1 MAATDD
7 IKARVDIVD
16 VVGDYVP
23 DLKRA
28 GRNYHAR
35 CPFHQENTPSFVV
48 FPERQTWR
56 CFGACAEGGDVFNF
70 VQKIEGT
77 DFPGALRSLAERA
90 GVVLPERT
98 QRREGPRN
106 PLFAVNE
113 ATLRY
118 YRDSLQA
125 DKGSLAR
132 AYVEQRALSEEAVI
146 RFGIGY
152 APSTGD
158 DLLKHLVALGFTE
171 DQAVA
176 AGVVSRF
183 ESGEVRDFIRGRL
196 TFVLRDS
203 EGQVIGFAGRSL
215 DGANPKYLN
224 TSQTELFDK
233 GKMLY
238 GLDRARDAI
247 AREGV
252 AVVVEGYMDVIT
264 AHEYGYQNVVASMGT
279 ALTEEQ
285 VTLLRARAPRI
296 VLALDADAAGQEA
309 MLRSLRTSWQLLG
322 GEIQNAK
329 GRARSDIKHRSS
341 DMEALRIA
349 LITDGKDPDE
359 MIRSDGSK
367 WRALI
372 ADAVP
377 VVDFLLRAETERLDI
392 STAEG
397 KSEAADLLMPV
408 IYAMSNF
415 LDQEK
420 YLAKLAELLSV
431 TVTQLQTSFQLTRKQ
446 GQPRQQQQRQ
456 QAKRQTA
463 KAEAE
468 AVFRQADHDALD
480 EYVLALIAQVPD
492 VLELVAQLPLE
503 HMKRAENRALLSV
516 IQGAGTIEG
525 TYPLLDDVAAEH
537 LERLAAKVLPPA
549 DRRQR
554 AVEWQAC
561 LRRMEERYL
570 RELKA
575 QEEMALAV
583 DADDAS
589 PADPGYRD
597 AVAQQGLQVNS
608 RLRDL
613 FVSGTGAP

>member
-7 IKARVDIVD
+7 IKARIDIVD
-16 VVGDYVP
+16 VVADYVP

-56 CFGACAEGGDVFNF
+56 CFGACAQGGDVFNF
-70 VQKIEGT
+70 VQKIEGVE
-77 DFPGALRSLAERA
+77 FPVALKTLAERA
-90 GVVLPERT
+90 GVALPERT
-98 QRREGPRN
+98 QHKNGPRN

-113 ATLRY
+113 ATLRF
-118 YRDSLQA
+118 YREALQA
-125 DKGSLAR
+125 DKGALAR
-132 AYVEQRALSEEAVI
+132 AYVEQRALTEEAVV

-158 DLLKHLVALGFTE
+158 DLLKHLIALGYTE

-264 AHEYGYQNVVASMGT
+264 AHEHGYQNVVASMGT
-279 ALTEEQ
+279 ALTEQQ
-285 VTLLRARAPRI
+285 VNLLRARAPRV
-296 VLALDADAAGQEA
+296 VLALDADTAGQEA

-322 GEIQNAK
+322 GELQTSK
-329 GRARSDIKHRSS
+329 GRARADIKQRSS
-341 DMEALRIA
+341 DMDVLRIA
-349 LITDGKDPDE
+349 LISEGKDPDE
-359 MIRSDGSK
+359 MIRSNGSK
-367 WRALI
+367 WRELI
-372 ADAVP
+372 TNAVP
-377 VVDFLLRAETERLDI
+377 VVDFLLRAEASRLDT
-392 STAEG
+392 STPEG
-397 KSEAADLLMPV
+397 KAEAVELLMPV
-408 IYAMSNF
+408 IFAIPNWVE
-415 LDQEK
+415 QEQ
-420 YLAKLAELLSV
+420 YFAKLAEMLSV
-431 TVTQLQTSFQLTRKQ
+431 PIETLEASVGRSRTLAR
-446 GQPRQQQQRQ
+446 PRPQQQ
-456 QAKRQTA
+456 QAKREGG
-463 KAEAE
+463 KAQAE
-468 AVFRQADHDALD
+468 AVFRKADHDVLD
-480 EYVLALIAQVPD
+480 EHVLALIAQYPE
-492 VLELVAQLPLE
+492 VLELVAELPLE
-503 HMKRAENRALLSV
+503 YMRRAENRAILST
-516 IQGAGTIEG
+516 IQATGTMEG
-525 TYPLLDDVAAEH
+525 TYPLLDDVATEH
-537 LERLAAKVLPPA
+537 LEQLASKVLPPA

-554 AVEWQAC
+554 AADWQAC
-561 LRRMEERYL
+561 LHRMEERYL

-589 PADPGYRD
+589 PADPEYKD
-597 AVAQQGLQVNS
+597 AVAQQAIQVNL

-613 FVSGTGAP
+613 FVSGTSAL